1 MTHAT
6 KDSVLPAEAAAL
18 VTKAVVAACGKQSGS
33 LATDAFLTD
42 PRSCHW
48 NPGTLEC
55 EAGQSNNWLT
65 APQVQALRLI
75 YDGPRDPQ
83 TRALISPGMN
93 RRVKL
98 QAQKIL
104 CLIFSGR
111 SAWPPLAGQEARS
124 SKRRLI
130 KL

>member
-1 MTHAT
+1 MSAFRI
-6 KDSVLPAEAAAL
+6 VRL
-18 VTKAVVAACGKQSGS
+18 SGW
-33 LATDAFLTD
+33 
-42 PRSCHW
+42 R
-48 NPGTLEC
+48 PGWVERF
-55 EAGQSNNWLT
+55 SH
-65 APQVQALRLI
+65 V
-75 YDGPRDPQ
+75 
-83 TRALISPGMN
+83 